1 MRKLTTSLCLT
12 LLVFLGVVGKSFAL
26 PQCPSSGVFHN
37 CFGARTFE
45 DGSTYV
51 GEWRNDKF
59 HGPGAVTLSNG
70 YKYVGEFR
78 DGKLHGQGTYT
89 FPSGTEYVGEFKD
102 GKFHGQGAYTY
113 GPSSQW
119 AGDKY
124 VGEFRDDKF
133 HGQGTYT
140 YVDGGRYVGEFRDDK
155 FHGQG
160 TYTYADGTVEEGIW
174 ENGEFLYAKKLTT
187 TTPEGDLSSATSV
200 WSADFEKGWDA
211 YEKGDYATALREW
224 EPLAEQGDVSA
235 QYNLG
240 LMYHSGEGVPKDYKT
255 AHKWFSFAAA
265 EQGDAVAQYNL
276 GQMYRNGQGV
286 PRDYSTAFKWYSLA
300 AEQGYVLAQGN
311 LGALYA
317 GGAGVLQDNVYAHMW
332 FSIAASQGDEHAGK
346 GGDIVAKS
354 MTPSQIAEAQKLA
367 RECVKKSYKDC

>member
-1 MRKLTTSLCLT
+1 MTRRNRSRCVCASASPTGLSTEDTFPKILCGFRSMRKLTTSLCLT

-51 GEWRNDKF
+51 GE
-59 HGPGAVTLSNG
+59 
-70 YKYVGEFR
+70 FR

-102 GKFHGQGAYTY
+102 G
-113 GPSSQW
+113 
-119 AGDKY
+119 
-124 VGEFRDDKF
+124 KF

-160 TYTYADGTVEEGIW
+160 TYTYADGTVEEGNW
-174 ENGEFLYAKKLTT
+174 ENGEFLYVKKLTT

-255 AHKWFSFAAA
+255 AHKWFSHAAA

-317 GGAGVLQDNVYAHMW
+317 GGVGVLQDNVYAHMW

-346 GGDIVAKS
+346 GGGIVAKS

-367 RECVKKSYKDC
+367 RECVKKNYKGC